1 MRVKR
6 PSKTASATPPEDCA
20 SDEYVDTRLTP
31 LDVTI
36 VGLPT
41 TTQLR
46 TTHGATTA
54 IVTTPKRTAARH
66 PTRQTSQ
73 APSTSTRSCALGRV
87 STSSPHATPA
97 HAGRSRTKI
106 GR

>member
-6 PSKTASATPPEDCA
+6 PSKTASAKPPEACA
-20 SDEYVDTRLTP
+20 SDEYVDTRLKP

-36 VGLPT
+36 VGVPT

-46 TTHGATTA
+46 TIHGATTA
-54 IVTTPKRTAARH
+54 IVTTAKRAAARH

-73 APSTSTRSCALGRV
+73 AATTSTRSCALGRV
-87 STSSPHATPA
+87 STSSPHTAPA
-97 HAGRSRTKI
+97 HAG
-106 GR
+106 